1 MAAKRDRSASATSQ
15 SQADLEQMG
24 RRVKMLDDRLDN
36 LDSIVTSLVHRVMEK
51 PLTLEITCPSCSQ
64 TFEVNI
70 TSNIRLRGKT

>member
-1 MAAKRDRSASATSQ
+1 MAAKRERLPSTQSQ
-15 SQADLEQMG
+15 SQADLEQIG

-51 PLTLEITCPSCSQ
+51 PLTLEITCPNCSQ

-70 TSNIRLRGKT
+70 TSNIRLRGKA

>member
-1 MAAKRDRSASATSQ
+1 LAARRERSPSAQSQ
-15 SQADLEQMG
+15 SQADLEQIG

-51 PLTLEITCPSCSQ
+51 PLTLEITCPNCSQ

-70 TSNIRLRGKT
+70 TSNIRLRGKA

>member
-1 MAAKRDRSASATSQ
+1 MAAKRERTSTAASQ

-51 PLTLEITCPSCSQ
+51 PLTLEITCPNCSQ

-70 TSNIRLRGKT
+70 TSNIRLRGKS

>member
-1 MAAKRDRSASATSQ
+1 
-15 SQADLEQMG
+15 
-24 RRVKMLDDRLDN
+24 MLDDRLDN

>member
-1 MAAKRDRSASATSQ
+1 MAPKRERTPSTQ

-51 PLTLEITCPSCSQ
+51 PLTLEITCPNCSQ

-70 TSNIRLRGKT
+70 TSNIRMRGKA